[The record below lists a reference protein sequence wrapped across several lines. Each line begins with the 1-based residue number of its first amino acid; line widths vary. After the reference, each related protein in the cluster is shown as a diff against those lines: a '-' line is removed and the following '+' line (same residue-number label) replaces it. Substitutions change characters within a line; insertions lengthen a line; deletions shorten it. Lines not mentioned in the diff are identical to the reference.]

1 MISYQ
6 PITFTYQQAHESS
19 CLWCQCFLRFWH
31 SQLKISPGDEVLT
44 ILRRKGWEC
53 VDMTRCEKCD
63 VCDMNV
69 KYGDLKKQGGLA
81 AVFVNIHP
89 LLLLQKHKMSNYINL
104 IIAAKKPRNSKKLG
118 AWGILK
124 LVQVWQHL
132 GLSFVKSRHAL
143 EWKVNGCTPTLISRA
158 QPRKLTIQL
167 IFRRVRPRQT
177 SVSAKLPP
185 FNGKNS
191 RQRKVEIGRLR
202 SISANL
208 DLSLTKCSA
217 AWGKTKPPVFLEFE
231 AIMCLPYNSSSLMM
245 KNKDFSKQRPPYLTF
260 KAIISFWQLQNHKS
274 YQNKDLTVSWD

>member
-1 MISYQ
+1 MFS
-6 PITFTYQQAHESS
+6 
-19 CLWCQCFLRFWH
+19 
-31 SQLKISPGDEVLT
+31 EVLT
-44 ILRRKGWEC
+44 FPAQDFPGRWSIDDPGAKRLRMCWYDEMWKMWRVWYEREIWRSEEAGRPSGCFCKHPS
-53 VDMTRCEKCD
+53 TF
-63 VCDMNV
+63 
-69 KYGDLKKQGGLA
+69 A
-81 AVFVNIHP
+81 A
-89 LLLLQKHKMSNYINL
+89 QKHKMSNYINL

-202 SISANL
+202 SISADL

-217 AWGKTKPPVFLEFE
+217 AWGKTKPPVFLEFGE
-231 AIMCLPYNSSSLMM
+231 IMSPL
-245 KNKDFSKQRPPYLTF
+245 
-260 KAIISFWQLQNHKS
+260 QLQFIN
-274 YQNKDLTVSWD
+274 DEE